1 MADKV
6 NQLAA
11 LNANLKAEWHYN
23 LNTFTDELHKV
34 AVGVKAW
41 LILNK
46 PRFER
51 WATEGGEGLGA
62 FVTAILKGE
71 AGRAEA
77 MAKNTGS
84 DTTSVIGFNTG
95 LVEREAFWIAV
106 QVVMAGGKIPTWL
119 VPIIGEILKQVQ
131 QVKVG

>member
-11 LNANLKAEWHYN
+11 LNANLKADWDDN
-23 LNTFTDELHKV
+23 LNTFKDELHKV

-41 LILNK
+41 LILRK
-46 PRFER
+46 PMFER
-51 WATEGGEGLGA
+51 WATEGGEGLSA
-62 FVTAILKGE
+62 FVVAILKGE
-71 AGRAEA
+71 PGRAEA

-84 DTTSVIGFNTG
+84 DTTTAIGFNVG

-106 QVVMAGGKIPTWL
+106 QVVMAGGKVPTWL
-119 VPIIGEILKQVQ
+119 IPIIGEILKQV
-131 QVKVG
+131 KGGGK

>member
-1 MADKV
+1 MADKK
-6 NQLAA
+6 NQFTVLAD
-11 LNANLKAEWHYN
+11 NLKTEWHYN
-23 LNTFTDELHKV
+23 LNTFKDELHKV
-34 AVGVKAW
+34 AVGVRAW
-41 LILNK
+41 LVLHK
-46 PRFER
+46 PMFER

-84 DTTSVIGFNTG
+84 DTTTIIGFNTG

-106 QVVMAGGKIPTWL
+106 QVVMAGGKVPTWL
-119 VPIIGEILKQVQ
+119 IPIIGEILKQV
-131 QVKVG
+131 KGGGK